1 MRCPPEAGSGL
12 GLQIDNYCLRQPAE
26 RAIKAWVLTTMRE
39 GAVKVSL
46 GRRGILHLSTRKA
59 SDFAKLCLGLL
70 CDEREHLRLADFA
83 LELSVLRSG

>member
-1 MRCPPEAGSGL
+1 
-12 GLQIDNYCLRQPAE
+12 
-26 RAIKAWVLTTMRE
+26 MRE
-39 GAVKVSL
+39 GAVPVSL

-83 LELSVLRSG
+83 LELSVLTMDWDPLVHLSTTI